1 MSDQLGGQPFDDD
14 ADDVRRDDDFEPETD
29 ERASTPRRAP
39 STPTSTA

>member
-29 ERASTPRRAP
+29 EGVDAAARAL